1 MNETMAKGMI
11 QLPILDTLL
20 EELEKV
26 KDELQGIK
34 QKMAPHQELF
44 DLKEACALKGIS
56 YGSLSNQKYR
66 YLQPNGGV
74 PDLISCGR
82 SRWRWE
88 TVQKWVT
95 QSDEDLARAVS
106 AEK

>member
-20 EELEKV
+20 VELGKV
-26 KDELQGIK
+26 KDELEAIK

-66 YLQPNGGV
+66 YLQPNCGV
-74 PDLISCGR
+74 PDIVACGR

-88 TVQKWVT
+88 TIQKWVT
-95 QSDEDLARAVS
+95 QSDEDLASIANAS
-106 AEK
+106 